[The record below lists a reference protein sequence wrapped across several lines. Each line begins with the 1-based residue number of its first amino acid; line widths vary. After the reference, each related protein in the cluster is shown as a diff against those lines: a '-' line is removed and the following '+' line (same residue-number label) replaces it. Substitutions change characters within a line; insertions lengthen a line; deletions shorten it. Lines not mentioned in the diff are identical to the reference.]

1 MKHEYTPIHARAQIR
16 GGPLAPSLAGE
27 ATFTQKRNGVLV
39 TVRVIG
45 LPRNNPSGFFAL
57 HIHEGTACTGE
68 GFSDTGTH
76 FNPTLMPH
84 PRHAGDLPPLLDCG
98 GEAYL
103 SVMTDRFRVS
113 DVVGRTVVIHSGAD
127 DFHTQPS
134 GAAGE
139 KIACGVIRRG

>member
-1 MKHEYTPIHARAQIR
+1 MKRENIPVHAIAHIR
-16 GGPLAPSLAGE
+16 GGVLAPRLAGE

-39 TVRVIG
+39 TLRIIG
-45 LPRNNPSGFFAL
+45 LPTKNPSGFFAL
-57 HIHEGTACTGE
+57 HIHEGASCGGD
-68 GFSDTGTH
+68 GFSDTGAH
-76 FNPTLMPH
+76 FDNAYMPH
-84 PRHAGDLPPLLDCG
+84 PRHAGDLPPLLYCG

-127 DFHTQPS
+127 DFRSQPS
-134 GAAGE
+134 GGAGE